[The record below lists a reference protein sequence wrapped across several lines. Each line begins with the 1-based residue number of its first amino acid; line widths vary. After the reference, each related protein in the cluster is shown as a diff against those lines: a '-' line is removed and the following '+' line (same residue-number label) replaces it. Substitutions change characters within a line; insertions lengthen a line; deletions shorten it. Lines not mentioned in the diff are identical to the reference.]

1 MNRKSSGPD
10 QNGISFHTPPR
21 HYSLPQTANSSLS
34 EKNGINYSS
43 TESMVNDDDEDVI
56 YDPEAATAGQT
67 HRPSMSFLIN

>member
-1 MNRKSSGPD
+1 MSRKSAVPD

-21 HYSLPQTANSSLS
+21 HFSIPHTANASLS
-34 EKNGINYSS
+34 EKNGMNYST
-43 TESMVNDDDEDVI
+43 TESMVNDDDGEVI